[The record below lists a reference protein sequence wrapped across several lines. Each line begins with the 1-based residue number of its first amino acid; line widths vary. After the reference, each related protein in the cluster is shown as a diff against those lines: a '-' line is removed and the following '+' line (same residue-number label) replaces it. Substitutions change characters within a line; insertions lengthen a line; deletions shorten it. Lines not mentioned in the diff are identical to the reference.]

1 MSHAN
6 ACLTPRGRLKLAR
19 CVVEEGWP
27 LRRAA
32 ERFQVS
38 VPTAKRWA
46 DRYRESGEAGMVDR
60 SSRPAHSPQR
70 THRRLEKKIKHLR
83 TTRQL
88 GPVQIASRLGLP
100 ASTVH
105 RVIVRLGLPRLA
117 CVDPVTGQVVR
128 REKPLRYERDAPGD
142 LVHVDIKKLGNIP
155 DGGGWRAHGR
165 KIGRRNRQTH
175 HDPARPRTVQGRP
188 NLGYCY
194 LHNAVDDHSRLA
206 YVEILPDEKADT
218 AAGFWHRAVV
228 WFAAH
233 GITVQRV
240 LTDNGS
246 CYRSHTWAQ
255 AMANTDCVHKRT
267 RPRRPQTNG
276 KVERFNRTLLTEW
289 AYARPYRSEQLRRK
303 ALPKWLH
310 TYNHHRAHTSLKGL
324 PPASRV
330 TNLSGQY
337 T

>member
-19 CVVEEGWP
+19 CVVEGGWP

-46 DRYRESGEAGMVDR
+46 DRYRESGPAGMVDR
-60 SSRPAHSPQR
+60 SSRPHCSPNR
-70 THRRLEKKIKHLR
+70 THRRVEKKIKHLR
-83 TTRQL
+83 TKKQL
-88 GPVQIASRLGLP
+88 GPAQIASRLGMH

-105 RVIVRLGLPRLA
+105 RVIVRLGLPRLCLIDQA
-117 CVDPVTGQVVR
+117 TGEPIR
-128 REKPLRYERDAPGD
+128 RAKPRRYEHTYPGS

-155 DGGGWRAHGR
+155 DGGGWRAVGR
-165 KIGRRNRQTH
+165 GVGERNSSAHR
-175 HDPARPRTVQGRP
+175 DPSRPRKVHGRP
-188 NLGYCY
+188 NLGYSY

-206 YVEILPDEKADT
+206 YVEILSDEKAET
-218 AAGFWHRAVV
+218 AAAFWHRAVV
-228 WFAAH
+228 WFAAQ
-233 GITVQRV
+233 GIFINRV

-246 CYRSHTWAQ
+246 CYVSKKWAE
-255 AMANTDCVHKRT
+255 AMRNTNCVHKRT

-276 KVERFNRTLLTEW
+276 KVERFNRTLLKEW
-289 AYARPYRSEQLRRK
+289 AYARPYASERLRRR

-310 TYNHHRAHTSLKGL
+310 MYNHHRAHTALGGR

-337 T
+337 S